1 MTTFIGIGG
10 SLVGGF
16 VGALINKPTDGSM
29 FHPAG
34 LIMSVV
40 GALVL
45 IWVIQHFHLLT

>member
-1 MTTFIGIGG
+1 
-10 SLVGGF
+10 
-16 VGALINKPTDGSM
+16 M

-45 IWVIQHFHLLT
+45 IWAIQHFHLLN